1 MPDADSRSRF
11 LPFLKSSGTIV
22 IDGKAIDVGG
32 EAMLVHAIQGMRPD
46 SVSSPASCSSY
57 QSLTRRLGVARV
69 AMELCVLH

>member
-1 MPDADSRSRF
+1 MLDADSRSRF

-46 SVSSPASCSSY
+46 SVSAPGSDRLH
-57 QSLTRRLGVARV
+57 QSLIRRLDVARV